1 MPNWC
6 LNKVTISGPVADLTK
21 LKDELHSTWDKD
33 KETWFDLSKIDPE
46 PQGLMAE
53 DDLGPHGQTL
63 CFQRC
68 QWRITHWGVKWNVIL
83 AEEPDLVKDP
93 DGQETGYL
101 TYVFSTPWNAP
112 FEAYKKLRSKY
123 RSLTYTVYATEPD
136 ADMYYTYSADP
147 DGWSEGIRSY
157 ASVCLTDEY
166 KTRAWAKEIGPKLN
180 GKIVDWPAL
189 LNDPDISYANDALPG
204 DPPDLVICTVCDSI
218 NEVLN
223 RHVKDN

>member
-6 LNKVTISGPVADLTK
+6 LNKVTISGPTADLAK
-21 LKDELHSTWDKD
+21 LKDELHSTWGKD

-46 PQGLMAE
+46 PLGPMAE
-53 DDLGPHGQTL
+53 DDQGPHGQTL
-63 CFQRC
+63 CFQRYN
-68 QWRITHWGVKWNVIL
+68 WRINHWGVKWNVIL

-123 RSLTYTVYATEPD
+123 RSLTYTVCATEPD

-147 DGWSEGIRSY
+147 DGWSEGVRSY
-157 ASVCLTDEY
+157 ASVYLTEEYKIQAWKEEVGSKLTD
-166 KTRAWAKEIGPKLN
+166 KT
-180 GKIVDWPAL
+180 VDWPAL
-189 LNDPDISYANDALPG
+189 LNDADISYWNAALPG
-204 DPPDLVICTVCDSI
+204 ETPRLTICTSCDSLE
-218 NEVLN
+218 EVLN
-223 RHVKDN
+223 RHIK